1 MFVTPTKHL
10 LYSLKIARV
19 ILQLN
24 TYKMLLGTVSNAR
37 ICLFL
42 CVRLEELEKKEEQ
55 QSDAEVG
62 GDEVEGKEEEEEKE
76 GEEEDGVMDEYE
88 EDDPDEEMDEGTDYI
103 NSYFDNG
110 ESYLDEED
118 DNLDDGPIY

>member
-1 MFVTPTKHL
+1 MVF
-10 LYSLKIARV
+10 YSLKIATV

-24 TYKMLLGTVSNAR
+24 TYIMLLRTLSNAGM
-37 ICLFL
+37 CLFL

-55 QSDAEVG
+55 QSDAEGG

-88 EDDPDEEMDEGTDYI
+88 DDDPDEEMDEGTDYI

>member
-1 MFVTPTKHL
+1 VDEL
-10 LYSLKIARV
+10 V
-19 ILQLN
+19 C
-24 TYKMLLGTVSNAR
+24 SNHAKFGNG
-37 ICLFL
+37 II
-42 CVRLEELEKKEEQ
+42 
-55 QSDAEVG
+55 
-62 GDEVEGKEEEEEKE
+62 KE

-110 ESYLDEED
+110 ENYLDEED